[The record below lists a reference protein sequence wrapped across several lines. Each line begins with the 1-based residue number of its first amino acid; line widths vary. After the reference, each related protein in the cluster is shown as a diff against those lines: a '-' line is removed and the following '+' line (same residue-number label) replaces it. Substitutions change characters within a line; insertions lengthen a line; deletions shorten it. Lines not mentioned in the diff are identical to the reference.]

1 MIQTF
6 ILSSLESENFYQQ
19 NVFFRVR
26 PYHVTLEQGAQP
38 LELIFRTSVPCGQ
51 CVIAKML

>member
-19 NVFFRVR
+19 NVFFRVQ